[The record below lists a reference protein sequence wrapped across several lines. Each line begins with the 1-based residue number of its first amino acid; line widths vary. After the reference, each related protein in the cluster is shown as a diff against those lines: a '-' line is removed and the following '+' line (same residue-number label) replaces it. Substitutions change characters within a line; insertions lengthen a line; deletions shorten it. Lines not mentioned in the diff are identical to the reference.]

1 MGDQE
6 MKPLSPGDPG
16 YFTTYST
23 DPYDRHHYKVSFK
36 NGDSIIVEDYDM
48 VKAMWFQSKNDV
60 AGVEIIDPKSKKKRG
75 KGF

>member
-1 MGDQE
+1 

-23 DPYDRHHYKVSFK
+23 DAYDRHHYKVHFK
-36 NGDSIIVEDYDM
+36 DGRCIVIEDYDL
-48 VKAMWFQSKNDV
+48 VRTMWFQSKSDV
-60 AGVEIIDPKSKKKRG
+60 ESVEIIDPKPKKTGG